1 MSYPLLMKVENAL
14 VSLLQANA
22 GIAAL
27 TFTAA
32 DGTTR
37 PLQVMA
43 AITLEGMDDS
53 RITCEAL
60 EASSVNDRPRSG
72 NFDVTVNVHIIT
84 ALAEASVPTDGADA
98 NQDGVA
104 DAPPVTVDM
113 PTLRAIHGAR
123 VCAVQD
129 VLRIDTLP
137 ADLSATTASL
147 GCYGHQFNGERQ
159 SVNGPFLVHSLS
171 YTLRGVC
178 DTDL

>member
-22 GIAAL
+22 DVAAL

-32 DGTTR
+32 DSTTR

-43 AITLEGMDDS
+43 AITLEGMEDS

-60 EASSVNDRPRSG
+60 EASSTNDRTRSG
-72 NFDVTVNVHIIT
+72 NFDVTVNVNVVT
-84 ALAEASVPTDGADA
+84 AVAEASVPTDNADA

-104 DAPPVTVDM
+104 DSKPLTVDM
-113 PTLRAIHGAR
+113 PTLRAIHAER

-129 VLRIDTLP
+129 VLRTDTLP
-137 ADLSATTASL
+137 ADLSATMTGL

-159 SVNGPFLVHSLS
+159 SVSGPFLVYSLS